1 MPAPP
6 IPAIQKRRPSS
17 GEGKK
22 LLGDLISRVGSR
34 ELQHRA
40 RHLRQPLVVVEQRA
54 NHLGRARD
62 LVLRHDDRSTPG
74 LEVTPILRLVIPRR
88 EEPWNE
94 HRGLPRSSK
103 LPDRAPRTCK
113 RKIGGTERRRELLG
127 EREEPVV
134 GPAYS
139 RTQPVVVACAGKM
152 QHRGTAFTEDAD
164 RQLVE
169 EGRAK

>member
-40 RHLRQPLVVVEQRA
+40 RHFRQPLVIVEQRA
-54 NHLGRARD
+54 DHLGRARD
-62 LVLRHDDRSTPG
+62 LVLRHDDRSTAG
-74 LEVTPILRLVIPRR
+74 FEVTRILRLVITRR
-88 EEPWNE
+88 EEPGNE
-94 HRGLPRSSK
+94 QRRLPRRSK
-103 LPDRAPRTCK
+103 LPDRAARTRK
-113 RKIGGTERRRELLG
+113 RKIGGTERRPELL
-127 EREEPVV
+127 RECEEAVV

-139 RTQPVVVACAGKM
+139 PT
-152 QHRGTAFTEDAD
+152 
-164 RQLVE
+164 
-169 EGRAK
+169 